1 MGNNNIYMVVGT
13 DGSFFAAEDGFVEVW
28 TEQGHDE
35 SEADGHPAG
44 DEHVTHQVTIPQLIQ
59 LWKQVHG
66 EIPLLSKEIES
77 EDLTCEGCGCN
88 CIK

>member
-1 MGNNNIYMVVGT
+1 MGNNNIYMVVGI

-35 SEADGHPAG
+35 SEADGHPAD
-44 DEHVTHQVTIPQLIQ
+44 DEHVTHQVSIPQLIQ

-66 EIPLLSKEIES
+66 EIPLLAKETS